1 MKKEV
6 NNETEDKVYNLNI
19 IYFEEED
26 LQSLL
31 EGEEFPSF
39 IIEESYK
46 RVKKALEEKLD
57 KVELFTISNL
67 MLSIEADKNNF
78 KSILNTAEKHF
89 AKIENYSECS
99 AIQKLIKK
107 YKL

>member
-6 NNETEDKVYNLNI
+6 NDETEDKVYNLNI

-39 IIEESYK
+39 IIEKAYK
-46 RVKKALEEKLD
+46 RIKKALEEKLS
-57 KVELFTISNL
+57 KIELFTISNL
-67 MLSIEADKNNF
+67 MLSIEADKNNY
-78 KSILNTAEKHF
+78 KHILDTAEKHF

-99 AIQKLIKK
+99 TIQKIIKK